1 MTTDERLDRL
11 TERTGALTQSVELL
25 ASLHRDY
32 EARAEERA
40 IKMDKNMERI
50 VALIETMANMV
61 GNHENRLRKLE
72 GE

>member
-1 MTTDERLDRL
+1 MTTDEKLDRL
-11 TERTGALTQSVELL
+11 TDRTDALTHSVELL

-40 IKMDKNMERI
+40 LRMDKNMER
-50 VALIETMANMV
+50 VVGLIENLADMV
-61 GNHENRLRKLE
+61 GNHEGRLRKLE

>member
-11 TERTGALTQSVELL
+11 TERTDALTQSVELL

-40 IKMDKNMERI
+40 VKMDRNMERI
-50 VALIETMANMV
+50 IGLIEKIGNMV
-61 GNHENRLRKLE
+61 GNHEDRLRKLE